1 MTSFSDK
8 PFREKRLFPRIATQC
23 QVLYRTP
30 DSKGWSVARL
40 VDFSAIGMRIEC
52 DELLVP
58 GTPVAIQIKPGD
70 DKVIPAILAKGCV
83 VRCEPNIDL
92 RYEISCKL
100 TKVRPA

>member
-8 PFREKRLFPRIATQC
+8 PFRERRLFPRIVTQC

-30 DSKGWSVARL
+30 ESRSWNLARL

-52 DELLVP
+52 DELLPP
-58 GTPVAIQIKPGD
+58 GTPVAIQIKPGE
-70 DKVIPAILAKGCV
+70 DKVIPAVSAKGRV
-83 VRCEPNIDL
+83 VRCEPNSNL

-100 TKVRPA
+100 TKVSPA